1 MFAPQFEVKVSLY
14 FRIHDSVLY
23 GGPGSEGYA
32 EYSMYVNPS
41 GTAKLEDLTDPFA
54 DKIRMEMA
62 EFCGVSPDQ
71 VEYITREVYEQE
83 TEEDDD
89 LSCGGSQ

>member
-14 FRIHDSVLY
+14 FRIHDSALY

-32 EYSMYVNPS
+32 KQSMYANPD
-41 GTAKLEDLTDPFA
+41 GTAKLEDLTGPYA
-54 DKIRMEMA
+54 AKIRAEMA
-62 EFCGVSPDQ
+62 DLCGVAPEQ
-71 VEYITREVYEQE
+71 VEYITREVYERE

-89 LSCGGSQ
+89 DGEL